1 VLVAWIRHDTS
12 WRLPGT
18 KQRKAELCCLVVQC
32 AHLENDGV
40 KVTGK
45 DDIPYMKWNN
55 WKIKAMFETTNQI
68 EISFALRH
76 RLLISMSP
84 NGHRSCEVYILYTG
98 PMGRS

>member
-1 VLVAWIRHDTS
+1 MIRLGGCRGPSSAKLSFAAWWCNVPI
-12 WRLPGT
+12 L
-18 KQRKAELCCLVVQC
+18 K
-32 AHLENDGV
+32 NDGV